1 VAAAAL
7 ATHSDFNVKIL
18 CGLFLLGLTACS
30 FTSRVTAQVIKS
42 DIDMSPTKVLRHFQN
57 ATAAAADQF
66 QNVYVIES
74 SGNSLIKL
82 SSNGDSL
89 RAVSGFGSGQY
100 QFNGP
105 VDIDARLTNSV
116 FIADK
121 FNHRI
126 IQYSKDLNY
135 VSTLYTRENSQPAQ
149 RFGYPNAVASDDG
162 GNIYVAD
169 GENKRIVK
177 FRPDHS
183 FERSFGGYS
192 DATRPEAVLTN
203 PTDLAVDR
211 NQHLIV
217 LDNGGTS
224 LAEYDNLGN
233 FLARTLL
240 NEVGSSIIASR
251 DILYAVIPAR
261 NVVRLFQLPDLSNKG
276 SWSIP
281 DSTKVI
287 AWNPTLI
294 SFQGAFALSPTS
306 LLWCAELIASETIK

>member
-1 VAAAAL
+1 VDL
-7 ATHSDFNVKIL
+7 
-18 CGLFLLGLTACS
+18 
-30 FTSRVTAQVIKS
+30 VT
-42 DIDMSPTKVLRHFQN
+42 TKVLRHFQN
-57 ATAAAADQF
+57 ATSAAADQF
-66 QNVYVIES
+66 QNVYVIEANT
-74 SGNSLIKL
+74 NSLIKL
-82 SSNGDSL
+82 SPTGDSL
-89 RAVSGFGSGQY
+89 CAVSGFGSGQY

-126 IQYSKDLNY
+126 LQYSKDLNY
-135 VSTLYTRENSQPAQ
+135 VSTLYTRENSQAAQ

-183 FERSFGGYS
+183 FERSFGGYG

-211 NQHLIV
+211 NQHLFV

-224 LAEYDNLGN
+224 LVAYDNLGN
-233 FLARTLL
+233 FLSRIALG
-240 NEVGSSIIASR
+240 EAGSSISAAS
-251 DILYAVIPAR
+251 DMVYVLIPNRQVMRSYKLPNLQYGSALGV
-261 NVVRLFQLPDLSNKG
+261 NDSAKVV
-276 SWSIP
+276 
-281 DSTKVI
+281 T
-287 AWNPTLI
+287 WNPSMFPTQEAFLLTGTTLYTCTGI
-294 SFQGAFALSPTS
+294 GHA
-306 LLWCAELIASETIK
+306 IIRY